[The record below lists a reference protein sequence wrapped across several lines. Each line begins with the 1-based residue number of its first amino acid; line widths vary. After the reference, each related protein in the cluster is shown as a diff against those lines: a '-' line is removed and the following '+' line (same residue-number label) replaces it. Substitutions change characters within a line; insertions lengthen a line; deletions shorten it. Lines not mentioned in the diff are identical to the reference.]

1 MENMDVRNKISRQFQ
16 RTRQLL
22 SDALMTLMLEK
33 PYSAITVQEIAD
45 RANVGRSTFYAH
57 YQDKDDLLPSE
68 LGRLIEEL
76 RQIDSEANDGN
87 TLLPSL
93 GLFRHVQQHYPLY
106 KAALIWPRGLD
117 VISKTA
123 QVLLSRNIEKQLE
136 TMLADQQKPSI
147 PLPVLSDYMAATFV
161 TLLKWWLDNK
171 LASSPERMDEIF
183 KQLVMPGLQAALS
196 RKL

>member
-1 MENMDVRNKISRQFQ
+1 MDVRNKISRQFQ

>member
-1 MENMDVRNKISRQFQ
+1 MRNKGDRQSQ
-16 RTRQLL
+16 RTRQQL

-33 PYSAITVQEIAD
+33 PYGAITVQEIVD
-45 RANVGRSTFYAH
+45 QANVGRSTFYAH

-76 RQIDSEANDGN
+76 RQIDSEEKDDH

-117 VISKTA
+117 VISKAA
-123 QVLLSRNIEKQLE
+123 QILLSRNIEQQLE
-136 TMLADQQKPSI
+136 TMLAGQQKPSI
-147 PLPVLSDYMAATFV
+147 PLPVLADYMAATFV

-171 LASSPERMDEIF
+171 LAHSPERMDEIF
-183 KQLVMPGLQAALS
+183 KQLVIPGLQAALD